1 MLCTMVLMP
10 RKKKVGS
17 VPVYLNVYDLTP
29 INGYAYWF
37 GLGIYH
43 SGVQVHG
50 VEYGFGAHEH
60 SATGIFEVEPRQ
72 CPGFTF
78 RKSIL
83 IGRTDLGP
91 KDVRS
96 FMEKLATDYSG
107 NTYHLITKN
116 CNHFCNDVCIQLT
129 GKPIPS
135 WVNRLARLDKEEVAS
150 GISFHPPFPLRHL
163 TKPVTVQAL
172 SNAMVGL
179 PNLQGQPCKSS
190 SLPVGTNNSLAYSYQ
205 DCHGRHSFSRFLQL
219 ERCLELELVGNF
231 ILVRFH
237 CDNVN
242 ALGFLCNCVLPAELN
257 ETRVRQVRSEGK
269 LQPVEKKL
277 RSQPSKFVPSS
288 KPLPPSLKSCPPGPA
303 MSSRQRRC
311 IPSSS
316 LIHSSSTST
325 LSLKL

>member
-29 INGYAYWF
+29 INGYAYWL

-50 VEYGFGAHEH
+50 VEYGFGAHER
-60 SATGIFEVEPRQ
+60 SATGIFEVEPKQ

-96 FMEKLATDYSG
+96 FMEKLARDYSG

-129 GKPIPS
+129 GKTIPR
-135 WVNRLARLDKEEVAS
+135 WVNRLARL
-150 GISFHPPFPLRHL
+150 
-163 TKPVTVQAL
+163 
-172 SNAMVGL
+172 GL
-179 PNLQGQPCKSS
+179 
-190 SLPVGTNNSLAYSYQ
+190 
-205 DCHGRHSFSRFLQL
+205 
-219 ERCLELELVGNF
+219 
-231 ILVRFH
+231 
-237 CDNVN
+237 
-242 ALGFLCNCVLPAELN
+242 LCNCVLPAELN
-257 ETRVRQVRSEGK
+257 ETKIRQVRSEGK
-269 LQPVEKKL
+269 VQQVEKKKL
-277 RSQPSKFVPSS
+277 RSQSS
-288 KPLPPSLKSCPPGPA
+288 RIPPSLTSCPSSPA
-303 MSSRQRRC
+303 ISNRQRRFLL
-311 IPSSS
+311 SSS
-316 LIHSSSTST
+316 LIHTSMT
-325 LSLKL
+325 PNLSLKL

>member
-29 INGYAYWF
+29 IN
-37 GLGIYH
+37 
-43 SGVQVHG
+43 VHG

-179 PNLQGQPCKSS
+179 PNLKGQPCKPS
-190 SLPVGTNNSLAYSYQ
+190 SLPIGTNNSLAYS
-205 DCHGRHSFSRFLQL
+205 
-219 ERCLELELVGNF
+219 ELELVGNF
-231 ILVRFH
+231 MLVRIH

-277 RSQPSKFVPSS
+277 RSQPSKFLPSS